1 VQNHREV
8 AVTRIS
14 EPDAAHTE
22 IQLGGE
28 IDLGNAGD
36 LGSDLCDAVDRS
48 DTSPVVIDIS
58 NVTFI
63 DSSGIAMMLRVHRHT
78 NGRSVTW
85 RGAQPNVRRTLEVT
99 GVDAV
104 ISLDG

>member
-1 VQNHREV
+1 M
-8 AVTRIS
+8 TRIS
-14 EPDAAHTE
+14 EPDATDTE

-36 LGSDLCDAVDRS
+36 LGNDLCDAVDRS
-48 DTSPVVIDIS
+48 DSSPVVIDIS

-63 DSSGIAMMLRVHRHT
+63 DSSGIAMMLRVHRHA

-85 RGAQPNVRRTLEVT
+85 RGAQPNVLRVLEIT
-99 GVDAV
+99 RVDTV
-104 ISLDG
+104 ISLDR